1 MHRQIPKQNVPASN
15 SHSFTPSSTSNQ
27 YVHTATTNT
36 SYCPLSTSNG
46 MPSFFN
52 FQQGHDPHGATTDSS
67 PLLGRFRAVPDA
79 PRRNVRHRNSLSLL
93 GSFTN
98 GSAFG
103 RGYGGVF
110 GSGNAVD
117 GSEEDD
123 GEGQGLIRGWVKTSR
138 DLWLDP
144 KQATVRRVVEKWWTR
159 WLVLVVLPAALVSS
173 VDLLTRENTPKDLY

>member
-1 MHRQIPKQNVPASN
+1 
-15 SHSFTPSSTSNQ
+15 
-27 YVHTATTNT
+27 
-36 SYCPLSTSNG
+36 

-110 GSGNAVD
+110 GSGDAAD
-117 GSEEDD
+117 GSDEE
-123 GEGQGLIRGWVKTSR
+123 EGQGLISGWLKTSR
-138 DLWLDP
+138 ELWLDP
-144 KQATVRRVVEKWWTR
+144 KQATVRRVVDKWWTR
-159 WLVLVVLPAALVSS
+159 WLVLVILPAALVSF
-173 VDLLTRENTPKDLY
+173 LYEDTAERAILIFPPIGRRLVCSTLPSIRSARRRRCGIT